1 MGSNPSPATS
11 QQSIWRSA
19 MNDEEI
25 EKIKTKLQ
33 MVDSIVEANR
43 TKSDSFIFQWYQKDI
58 NYLLGLLE
66 KK

>member
-1 MGSNPSPATS
+1 
-11 QQSIWRSA
+11 